1 MLNSQVCA
9 TSCACSAK
17 GMKWLS
23 QVKREP
29 NYALKITTSNEI
41 LAYEKTPQA
50 NLQSY
55 YGTKPTPHTKK
66 SKAKLRFILLALL
79 TSRSSISLLLGALV
93 GCNNDGQGMS
103 TIMVLN
109 AVGSSVVGELMKY
122 ESHVEFLEI
131 LEVTDLYV
139 TRDKIINSKIIIV

>member
-1 MLNSQVCA
+1 MFL
-9 TSCACSAK
+9 CSAK
-17 GMKWLS
+17 GMNWLS

-29 NYALKITTSNEI
+29 NYALKITTSNEM
-41 LAYEKTPQA
+41 LAHEKTPQA

-55 YGTKPTPHTKK
+55 YGTKSIPHTKK
-66 SKAKLRFILLALL
+66 SKK
-79 TSRSSISLLLGALV
+79 SSISLLLGALV

-122 ESHVEFLEI
+122 KSHVEFLEI

-139 TRDKIINSKIIIV
+139 TREKIINSKRIIV

>member
-1 MLNSQVCA
+1 MFL
-9 TSCACSAK
+9 CSAK
-17 GMKWLS
+17 GMNWLS

-29 NYALKITTSNEI
+29 NYALKITTSNEM
-41 LAYEKTPQA
+41 LARENTPQA

-55 YGTKPTPHTKK
+55 YGTKSTPHTNK
-66 SKAKLRFILLALL
+66 KAKLRFVLLALL

-93 GCNNDGQGMS
+93 SCNNDGQGMS

-122 ESHVEFLEI
+122 ENHVEI
-131 LEVTDLYV
+131 LEVTGLYV
-139 TRDKIINSKIIIV
+139 MRQNHK